1 MATIKLNQITDG
13 AISKLKQ
20 GANNNSSAA
29 ATVKAAANEI
39 SSMDFSAKQSI
50 QNELSKIQKNL
61 NRSSSFATELAGS
74 IQKAQNELISEDKRS
89 NKNEGGF
96 IPIIKPSR
104 WDISEATRALSASS
118 YVKLGMTAGITGM
131 FCKRGSSTNVRASNF
146 REIMQRIVNF
156 FKNKWSKSTGST
168 GNKNNSVSNGP
179 SGSTGNKINSVSNEP
194 SYVIDSSNE
203 IEVIEKEMRN
213 PHKHTQWNVVK
224 NGTSSYSCFAFANR
238 KLEMRGLKGKPVQY
252 GQATYDEWLK
262 SGNRSNNFAKTA
274 PDYIKYLVEK
284 NGGEPLYNIYLEG
297 ATGKDGRDGLGS
309 HTALIDKA
317 WIDEKGELRMILS
330 ENKDT
335 DHGTFP
341 VAKNPDGVKNSYP
354 LKRQKEYT
362 ASEAAKM
369 WVNAYRP
376 LKVKVYGK

>member
-50 QNELSKIQKNL
+50 QNELSRIQKNL

-74 IQKAQNELISEDKRS
+74 IQKAQNELISEDKKS
-89 NKNEGGF
+89 NKNEGGL

-104 WDISEATRALSASS
+104 WDISEATRELSASS
-118 YVKLGMTAGITGM
+118 YVKLGMTAGIAGM
-131 FCKRGSSTNVRASNF
+131 FCKRGSSTNVISGNF
-146 REIMQRIVNF
+146 RETMQRIVNF
-156 FKNKWSKSTGST
+156 FKNKWPEVTGST
-168 GNKNNSVSNGP
+168 GNKN
-179 SGSTGNKINSVSNEP
+179 NSVSNEP

-203 IEVIEKEMRN
+203 TEFIENGMRN
-213 PHKHTQWNVVK
+213 NKGVGWNYPK
-224 NGTSSYSCFAFANR
+224 KGTASCSCWWFSNK
-238 KLEMRGLKGKPVQY
+238 KLELRGLKGKPVQY
-252 GQATYDEWLK
+252 GQTTYNEWLN
-262 SGNRSNNFAKTA
+262 SGSRSNNFSKTA

-284 NGGEPLYNIYLEG
+284 NGGEPLYNIYVEG
-297 ATGKDGRDGLGS
+297 TKDGKPRNGLGS
-309 HTALIDKA
+309 HTVLIDKA
-317 WIDEKGELRMILS
+317 WVDEKGELRMILS

-335 DHGTFP
+335 SRGTFP
-341 VAKNPDGVKNSYP
+341 AGQNSAGIKNAYP
-354 LKRQKEYT
+354 IKAQKEYT

-369 WVNAYRP
+369 WANAYRP
-376 LKVKVYGK
+376 LKVEVYGK